1 MTKKVMFAGL
11 AGGLTI
17 MVWVILV
24 NGIFGFRNRIDM
36 NQIPNEREVYEVL
49 KKNIAE
55 PGRYICN
62 PGIISENAFPL
73 NEPVYSI
80 LYGGVGH
87 EAAGGNSIVQ
97 LILAFIISTT
107 GAFLL
112 TLTSQKIISS
122 YIRRV
127 LFFMVIGF
135 LIAIFSDLN
144 EYGIGSY
151 PFGDALILA
160 VHDIIMWTVT
170 GSVIALLIKP
180 SPVVYRDT
188 SSNN

>member
-1 MTKKVMFAGL
+1 
-11 AGGLTI
+11 
-17 MVWVILV
+17 
-24 NGIFGFRNRIDM
+24 
-36 NQIPNEREVYEVL
+36 
-49 KKNIAE
+49 
-55 PGRYICN
+55 
-62 PGIISENAFPL
+62 
-73 NEPVYSI
+73 
-80 LYGGVGH
+80 VGH

-122 YIRRV
+122 YIPRV

-180 SPVVYRDT
+180 SPVV
-188 SSNN
+188 